1 MKTTD
6 LAALTGK
13 IKGALQAWANGKV
26 DKILPGDKA
35 MARSFLKNFVNNV
48 LVRFDESI
56 NKHID
61 TFFLF
66 VADVHGEID
75 SDVVVDHLAGM
86 FNEMEVIETDFA
98 GFHIK
103 AGKGRAEVL
112 FPRNFMTKLIA
123 GNIGGF
129 ALNADDIRELKQFIN
144 N

>member
-6 LAALTGK
+6 LSDLKGK
-13 IKGALQAWANGKV
+13 IKRALQSWANGKI
-26 DKILPGDKA
+26 DMLLPGDKA
-35 MARSFLKNFVNNV
+35 SARNFLKNAVNNI
-48 LVRFDESI
+48 LGRTDEEL
-56 NKHID
+56 NKYID

-66 VADVHGEID
+66 VADERGEID
-75 SDVVVDHLAGM
+75 SDAVVDHLAGI
-86 FNEMEVIETDFA
+86 FSEMEIMETDIA

-112 FPRNFMTKLIA
+112 LPNNMLLKLIA